1 MSKNLQTPEAHHEG
15 LVKGLYDQMK
25 PVLDGS
31 EQPIFIYL
39 DDNHKAC
46 NNRLASMLG
55 FKSPK
60 EWAEKPGFL
69 EVYVAEKSRETLS
82 SAYWN
87 AVKKMAA
94 STIQLTWMRKDGATI
109 DSTMIL
115 VPMFFQGH
123 LFAVHF
129 VSNIRK

>member
-1 MSKNLQTPEAHHEG
+1 MSSKDEEHHVE
-15 LVKGLYDQMK
+15 LVKGLSDQMK
-25 PVLDGS
+25 PIMDGT
-31 EQPIFIYL
+31 EQPMFIYL

-55 FKSPK
+55 YKSPH
-60 EWAEKPGFL
+60 EWAEKAGFL
-69 EVYVAEKSRETLS
+69 DLFVDEKSRETLS
-82 SAYWN
+82 SAYWDTMN
-87 AVKKMAA
+87 KMMA
-94 STIQLTWMRKDGATI
+94 STIQLTWMKRDGVKL

-129 VSNIRK
+129 VTSFTAK